1 MAVRSGAKLAQGK
14 TGSEQG
20 RLDMKTVARR
30 GNAVH
35 RTAEARYV
43 MFKYG
48 NTRYTVS
55 PEKSKVYS
63 DWVEVETSRA
73 AEILSAYRIAR
84 QS

>member
-1 MAVRSGAKLAQGK
+1 
-14 TGSEQG
+14 
-20 RLDMKTVARR
+20 MKTVARR
-30 GNAVH
+30 GKAVH

-63 DWVEVETSRA
+63 DWVEVETRP
-73 AEILSAYRIAR
+73 AELSPMA
-84 QS
+84 